1 MCLCA
6 ISLGRIC
13 PFQSLPFLFA
23 FAHSGIRCVTVFGRC
38 DSNFRSRC
46 PSILV
51 LSCAIPFNC
60 AGGVV
65 HLGCVRQH
73 ERGSMAL
80 GMLFH
85 SGFNSCL
92 AGEIFHGV
100 LRFFLLR
107 WRKSGGGEGTNEGS
121 VPFNCDVWFMVGK
134 WGCYRPYCWIIFRE
148 SSDG

>member
-1 MCLCA
+1 MEGSRGRGGFSSFFRLRRCRDTNCVALPPICVCVCLCA

-73 ERGSMAL
+73 GRGSMAL

-107 WRKSGGGEGTNEGS
+107 
-121 VPFNCDVWFMVGK
+121 
-134 WGCYRPYCWIIFRE
+134 
-148 SSDG
+148 